1 MKRSMKLI
9 PIVLLGVFLTYLIG
23 SFISQRATMRD
34 LERVKKEKESQLLQ
48 VNKEI
53 KDLEDEL
60 DQVNT
65 PEFIEKIARD
75 KLKMVGPKD
84 IVYVNESET
93 EGQ

>member
-84 IVYVNESET
+84 IVYVNESEK